1 MQIPPLETDGCE
13 FLGGVGAEFNNDWD
27 IEPSGKLNKDFCFP
41 DGGVIRIQ
49 IGLIVK
55 VTVGFNCDDVRL
67 WSDAQNDFMAE
78 CDAGEELG
86 LAYYLKQDA
95 EYFDKIIRR
104 AVDDNPTLKKAVD
117 KLLAKHKKESPFRS
131 FVRPK
136 RKDYADIERRQED
149 MIKVMTIQAKVADR
163 KASKAK
169 TPSVNSRDK

>member
-1 MQIPPLETDGCE
+1 MGSE
-13 FLGGVGAEFNNDWD
+13 FSDDWD
-27 IEPSGKLNKDFCFP
+27 IDPNGKLNKEFCFP

-55 VTVGFNCDDVRL
+55 VTVGFDCDEVHL
-67 WSDAQNDFMAE
+67 WSNAQNDFMAE
-78 CDAGEELG
+78 CDADEELG

-104 AVDDNPTLKKAVD
+104 AVDDNPKLKKAVD
-117 KLLAKHKKESPFRS
+117 KLLAKHKKEFPFRS

-149 MIKVMTIQAKVADR
+149 VIKVMTIKAKVAER

-169 TPSVNSRDK
+169 TPSVTSRDK